1 MTALQ
6 MQLAPHFLAPL
17 IEDPMELTPDT
28 DQRFGGADDIDLD
41 LDLAGDNQQHGK
53 DEFMDEEDVDSVVNP
68 TSALGPEAH
77 AVNDNET
84 TDHSYAQGLID
95 EESSVRDE
103 DIEDAEYIGTQ
114 LEENRVV
121 EPDSDHPNEQNEERL
136 ANYDELIGERNH
148 DHYYQGQE
156 HNGQKLHEQSAKPET
171 ESVLINRANLNGRTE
186 LAKFHNVVS
195 KVATEKALD
204 GEPLAINRKATA
216 NPDAPGEFLRNPNA
230 DNRVAAAPKLEQIGE
245 EVLPVPL
252 DVDVVATSRVEDLQT
267 RGANNLSSTPH
278 LHPIVLDYQG
288 DEMFLFPPVGQDG
301 EHAATYLLA
310 DEQFAYGPVEKL
322 LDACRYVLKGSLSEQ
337 DELMM
342 DIHDLDLQISEVC
355 QGHFQ
360 NGKFIAH
367 VNSPQSNAQ
376 VRGFRKY

>member
-17 IEDPMELTPDT
+17 IEDLMELTPDT

-41 LDLAGDNQQHGK
+41 LDLAGDNQQHGI
-53 DEFMDEEDVDSVVNP
+53 DEFMGEEDVNSVVNP
-68 TSALGPEAH
+68 TSARGPEAH
-77 AVNDNET
+77 AVNDNEM

-114 LEENRVV
+114 LEEDKVV
-121 EPDSDHPNEQNEERL
+121 KPDPDHPNEQNEEQV
-136 ANYDELIGERNH
+136 ANDEELIQEQNH

-156 HNGQKLHEQSAKPET
+156 DNEQELHEQPTKPEI
-171 ESVLINRANLNGRTE
+171 ESGLIKRANLNGRTE
-186 LAKFHNVVS
+186 LAKFHNVS
-195 KVATEKALD
+195 KVAIEKVLD
-204 GEPLAINRKATA
+204 GEPLAINEKATA
-216 NPDAPGEFLRNPNA
+216 NPDAPDHFFGNPNA
-230 DNRVAAAPKLEQIGE
+230 DDPVAAAPKFELVGE

-252 DVDVVATSRVEDLQT
+252 DVDLVATSKIEDLQT
-267 RGANNLSSTPH
+267 REDISNSTAH

-288 DEMFLFPPVGQDG
+288 DEMFLFPPVDQDG
-301 EHAATYLLA
+301 EHAATFLLA
-310 DEQFAYGPVEKL
+310 DEQFAYGTVEKL

-337 DELMM
+337 DELMI

-355 QGHFQ
+355 QGHF
-360 NGKFIAH
+360 
-367 VNSPQSNAQ
+367 
-376 VRGFRKY
+376 